1 MTTHHTLPADAT
13 PAEAPPERT
22 VRGGFFSNEDWWAVW
37 IGLAVIV
44 VAWGLFAGGHSIKWL
59 AVAPAKWT
67 SLAQAGADFTKHW
80 SNYVA
85 LFVVLAALFSVSIVA
100 LRQRLAHFLP
110 SFLILF
116 IASRCL

>member
-1 MTTHHTLPADAT
+1 MTTHHTLPADQT
-13 PAEAPPERT
+13 PAEAPSERT
-22 VRGGFFSNEDWWAVW
+22 VRGGIFSNEDWWAVW

-67 SLAQAGADFTKHW
+67 SLGQAGADFTKHA

-85 LFVVLAALFSVSIVA
+85 LFVVLAAPEGLLPFVVAQLRRLRGLAMSIA
-100 LRQRLAHFLP
+100 GGRP
-110 SFLILF
+110 
-116 IASRCL
+116 